1 MSAIKGDIM
10 ALGKMLL
17 GYGSER
23 SLTKNIPINRQFI
36 ILPFFDI

>member
-10 ALGKMLL
+10 ATGKMLL